1 MEVTKS
7 FSQSRNKQTQFVYFC
22 NFQSRGNTTYTY
34 IFKNQLMVFSR
45 YTASGGNFQNIG
57 MISMLEYQDE
67 ITKTHL
73 QT

>member
-1 MEVTKS
+1 
-7 FSQSRNKQTQFVYFC
+7 
-22 NFQSRGNTTYTY
+22 
-34 IFKNQLMVFSR
+34 MVFSR